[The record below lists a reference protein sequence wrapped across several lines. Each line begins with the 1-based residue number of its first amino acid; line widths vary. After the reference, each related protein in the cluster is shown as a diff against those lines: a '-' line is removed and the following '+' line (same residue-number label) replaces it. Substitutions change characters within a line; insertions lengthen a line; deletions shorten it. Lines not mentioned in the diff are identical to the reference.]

1 VRVRAARR
9 YREQDTQTVRQ
20 GIDASQ
26 QENSHHAL
34 PLQPLTQS
42 ENAASHSS
50 QHGAAVA
57 VVAWAVKHRNAI
69 AKNQTSENALR
80 RSLYV

>member
-1 VRVRAARR
+1 VRARAARR
-9 YREQDTQTVRQ
+9 YLEQDTQTVRQ
-20 GIDASQ
+20 GIDESQ
-26 QENSHHAL
+26 QAVSQAAL

-50 QHGAAVA
+50 QHGAAGV

-69 AKNQTSENALR
+69 AKSQTSENALR